1 MIGNVFSFQHRLYK
15 NLNATAHNDLLVLTV
30 LTQRLKQ
37 TLNNEYHVEFSRYL
51 SLKNTHQPRN
61 ESGRDLLCDL
71 ERQHNGSHYNR
82 IANNFTTCQ
91 REIRERCNNYT
102 NEAIRSFC
110 TNLTAAA
117 AADSRRKDDGDFRH
131 YTAFNK
137 QLVFS
142 EHFNLFD
149 FITSLARDNKNA
161 SNHERNH
168 QFDFIV
174 LDFRSILNATTDMSA
189 DMRPLMILEQHELNK
204 NIFTMHRALADHD
217 AFEHWLLHRARLW
230 QCGLLC
236 WGIVG
241 AIVLIV
247 ISLIFII
254 SLSAGIAAR

>member
-37 TLNNEYHVEFSRYL
+37 TLSSQYHLEFSRYL
-51 SLKNTHQPRN
+51 SMRSAHQPDN
-61 ESGRDLLCDL
+61 ESGSDSLCDL
-71 ERQHNGSHYNR
+71 EKHNNSAHYSR

-110 TNLTAAA
+110 TNLTAVE
-117 AADSRRKDDGDFRH
+117 SRRKDDGDSKH
-131 YTAFNK
+131 YTALNK
-137 QLVFS
+137 QLVPT

-149 FITSLARDNKNA
+149 FITSLARDEKNA
-161 SNHERNH
+161 SNQERHH

-174 LDFRSILNATTDMSA
+174 LDFRSILNATTETIA
-189 DMRPLMILEQHELNK
+189 DWHPLMILEQRELDK
-204 NIFTMHRALADHD
+204 NTFTMHRALSEHD
-217 AFEHWLLHRARLW
+217 AFEDWFLQRTGLW
-230 QCGLLC
+230 RCGTLC
-236 WGIVG
+236 WSIVG
-241 AIVLIV
+241 AIILIL

-254 SLSAGIAAR
+254 SLLAGIAAR